1 MKHRILVVDDE
12 ENMLV
17 LLKRVLGKEG
27 YLVDCARS
35 AESALERV
43 RQGVCSLAIV
53 DVSMPGMD
61 GIGFVT
67 RLREMRE
74 DVPVILVTA
83 FPSRDKEQA
92 ARDLGCASY
101 LSKPLD
107 MKRLKILIRE
117 TLQKTGCGRR

>member
-27 YLVDCARS
+27 YRVDCARS
-35 AESALERV
+35 AESGLELV
-43 RQGVCSLAIV
+43 RDRSCSVAIV
-53 DVSMPGMD
+53 DISMPGMD

-67 RLREMRE
+67 KLKEMRQ
-74 DVPVILVTA
+74 DVPVVLVTA
-83 FPSRDKEQA
+83 FPSWEKERA
-92 ARDLGCASY
+92 AKELDCSGY

-107 MKRLKILIRE
+107 MKRLKTLIGEILRE
-117 TLQKTGCGRR
+117 KGFRRR

>member
-27 YLVDCARS
+27 YRVDCARS
-35 AESALERV
+35 AESGLELV
-43 RQGVCSLAIV
+43 RDRSCSVAIV
-53 DVSMPGMD
+53 DISMPGMD

-67 RLREMRE
+67 QLREMRQ

-83 FPSRDKEQA
+83 FPSWEKEQA
-92 ARDLGCASY
+92 ARDLGCAGY

-107 MKRLKILIRE
+107 MKRLKVLIKEILTE
-117 TLQKTGCGRR
+117 AESRRK